1 MGNILKSEL
10 DRTCAEFLERVYG
23 PRSKPCTEAV
33 KTMFASVL
41 TRSSTLV
48 KELSAPLRA
57 DNGKLEVKRVQEM
70 VSRWLWNYDL
80 DKRLN
85 PYLLDSSA
93 GLVGDRTTLA
103 IDFSDISKEFGGT
116 GMEGMEEGWDGSRGC
131 VAMGHDFISVSIVGA
146 DHREALPVYVKL
158 GKGRHQKEE
167 LLYTAIASVMERTG
181 GLGWL
186 VVDRGMDD
194 ARFVHAM
201 KRDGRTAVIRIKDMK
216 RDVFGNGRTIDAS
229 LADLDFRK
237 THLNTYRGAMRSE
250 VRCAVGV
257 MQYCADPHSK
267 NAPVRR
273 TRLLVVES
281 RFDRKS
287 IYLYVVCPDSV
298 IDDPALAWEYA
309 VHAAQAYCDRWQ
321 IETSFQTVKQEFR
334 LEEARVRKF
343 RRLVNIFDLC
353 ILAYVFMI
361 RFLRDSKR
369 FRKIVKVLGDNVETL
384 AFRTHSLLCGI
395 RELYRA
401 VKVRFISGRPR
412 KRSVPDGVQ
421 LLLALE

>member
-10 DRTCAEFLERVYG
+10 DCTCAEFLERVYG

-33 KTMFASVL
+33 KTMFSSVL

-48 KELSAPLRA
+48 RELSVPLRA
-57 DNGKLEVKRVQEM
+57 DNGKTEVKRVQEM

-80 DKRLN
+80 DARLN
-85 PYLLDSSA
+85 PYLLDSAA
-93 GLVGDRTTLA
+93 GLVGERTTLA
-103 IDFSDISKEFGGT
+103 VDFSDISKEFGGA

-131 VAMGHDFISVSIVGA
+131 TAMGHDFISVSIVGA
-146 DHREALPVYVKL
+146 DHRDALPLYARL
-158 GKGRHQKEE
+158 GRGRHQKDD
-167 LLYTAIASVMERTG
+167 LLRTAISAVMERTG

-194 ARFVHAM
+194 ARFIHAM
-201 KRDGRTAVIRIKDMK
+201 KRDGRTAVIRIKDMR
-216 RDVFGNGRTIDAS
+216 RDVFGNGRSVDAT
-229 LADLDFRK
+229 LADLDFGK
-237 THLNTYRGAMRSE
+237 AHLNTYRGALRAE

-267 NAPVRR
+267 DAPVHRSE
-273 TRLLVVES
+273 LLVVES
-281 RFDRKS
+281 RFGGKS
-287 IYLYVVCPDSV
+287 IYLYVVCPDAV
-298 IDDPALAWEYA
+298 IDDPSLAWEYA

-361 RFLRDSKR
+361 RFLRSSGR
-369 FRKIVKVLGDNVETL
+369 FSRIVKVLGDNVETL

-401 VKVRFISGRPR
+401 GKVRFISGRPR
-412 KRSVPDGVQ
+412 KRTVPDGMQ

>member
-1 MGNILKSEL
+1 MGNILQNEL
-10 DRTCAEFLERVYG
+10 NCTCAEFLERVYG

-33 KTMFASVL
+33 KTMFTSVL

-48 KELSAPLRA
+48 KELSVPLRA
-57 DNGKLEVKRVQEM
+57 DNGKGEVKRVQEM

-80 DKRLN
+80 DERLN
-85 PYLLDSSA
+85 PYLLDSAA
-93 GLVGDRTTLA
+93 GLVGERTTLA
-103 IDFSDISKEFGGT
+103 VDFSDISKEFGGA

-146 DHREALPVYVKL
+146 DHRDALPVYARL
-158 GKGRHQKEE
+158 GRGRHQKDD
-167 LLYTAIASVMERTG
+167 LLRTAVSAVMERTDG
-181 GLGWL
+181 RGWL
-186 VVDRGMDD
+186 VFDRGMDD
-194 ARFVHAM
+194 ARFIRIL
-201 KRDGRTAVIRIKDMK
+201 KRDGRTAVVRIRDVK
-216 RDVFGNGRTIDAS
+216 RDVFGNGRSVDATLS
-229 LADLDFRK
+229 DLGFGK
-237 THLNTYRGAMRSE
+237 AHLNTYRGAIRAE

-257 MQYCADPHSK
+257 MQYCADPRSK
-267 NAPVRR
+267 DAPVHG

-281 RFDRKS
+281 RFDGRS
-287 IYLYVVCPDSV
+287 VYLYVVCPDAV

-353 ILAYVFMI
+353 ILAYVFTI
-361 RFLRDSKR
+361 RFLRNSGR
-369 FRKIVKVLGDNVETL
+369 FRKIVKVLGDNIETL

-401 VKVRFISGRPR
+401 GKVRFISGRPR
-412 KRSVPDGVQ
+412 KRILPDDVQ